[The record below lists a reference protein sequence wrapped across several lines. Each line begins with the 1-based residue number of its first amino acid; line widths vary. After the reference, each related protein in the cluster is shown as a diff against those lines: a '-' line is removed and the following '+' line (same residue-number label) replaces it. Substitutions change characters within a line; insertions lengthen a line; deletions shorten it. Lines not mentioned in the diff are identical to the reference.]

1 MRKGAAGDGAAQPE
15 LQAPQRADEL
25 AFFPPSPAGR
35 HRQPVAIASLSP
47 SHAVLFDATIMI
59 IDQPAATA

>member
-1 MRKGAAGDGAAQPE
+1 MGRLNPNFKRLKGPTNW
-15 LQAPQRADEL
+15 LS
-25 AFFPPSPAGR
+25 FR